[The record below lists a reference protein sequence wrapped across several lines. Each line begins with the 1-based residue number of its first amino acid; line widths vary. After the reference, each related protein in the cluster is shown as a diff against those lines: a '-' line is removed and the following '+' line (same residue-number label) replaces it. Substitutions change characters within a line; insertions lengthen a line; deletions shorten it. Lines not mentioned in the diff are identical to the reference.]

1 MLSPQLQGA
10 SQTPLVESE
19 ELRALRSNQL
29 HLKLEKGLLIYTY
42 NGQGPARWV
51 VPTNDHRGV
60 MLTHAHDSGA
70 TRVTEPLFKPT
81 SKLLIGH
88 RCSRDNKSYVQ
99 GCLVCCQF
107 QPS

>member
-42 NGQGPARWV
+42 NGQGPARWI
-51 VPTNDHRGV
+51 VPTDDHRGV
-60 MLTHAHDSGA
+60 MLTHAHDSPVRGHQGYRA
-70 TRVTEPLFKPT
+70 TLQTHQQVA
-81 SKLLIGH
+81 
-88 RCSRDNKSYVQ
+88 YW
-99 GCLVCCQF
+99 
-107 QPS
+107 PSMFS